1 MNWIWLNENS
11 DIGKTQFAEF
21 KQDFAVRDCAKM
33 ELKISADFRYVAY
46 VNGSFVGNGQYAD
59 LPDHKSVDTHDITSF
74 VKNGDNVLTVVA
86 WHMGQDFSVCR
97 TMPAAVAFEVVA
109 DGKQIASSCQET
121 LCRVAN
127 AYVEGDL
134 VTPQIGRGYNLDFT
148 VGHNVFQKAVIV
160 NTGFVVEPRPIPN
173 LVVSQPHFSTVATQ
187 GVFKLNGGDTVA
199 AQMQNAWLRT
209 LRFADM
215 TGKERTKCSQILQP
229 LSFFA
234 DTNGADG
241 VFVTVDLGK
250 ETCGHLTFD
259 ITVDKPCTMYLGW
272 GEHLA
277 DLRVRTSVGPRN
289 FASSFTLKAGK
300 NEFCDY
306 LRRVGARYLTVYLFG
321 SKVEISRLS
330 IAEVDYPFTMPE
342 KHFEDKLLDKI
353 YQTARRTLQLSAH
366 EHYEDCPWREQ
377 ALYGMDSRNQMLFG
391 YGAFGEYR
399 LPRALLKLMALSAAD
414 DGLIPLCAPAEMSIT
429 IPSFSAYWLI
439 AFCEN
444 AAADY
449 DDAFVAEMLPFAE
462 KMCSAFLARADR
474 NGVSVFTQT
483 RYWNFHEWT
492 DGLDGGEI
500 FRSEEIPLSYDCA
513 LTALVAKALRGIAE
527 LEARQ
532 HNTSKQAEY
541 AQAAKMLVAA
551 VDNFYDEKDGLYA
564 SYVTNGQ
571 KVGKHCY
578 TQAAVLFADCA
589 VDKEKIANLCDVLR
603 RPDGKAA
610 DITLAALQLKYD
622 ALVRYANDKQ
632 YCIDETVRIFGNMV
646 CGGATS
652 FWETA
657 NGEADFEDAGS
668 LCHGWSAVACYVL
681 DNYLKQR

>member
-1 MNWIWLNENS
+1 MNWIWS
-11 DIGKTQFAEF
+11 DNKKSVDEAQFAEF
-21 KQDFAVRDCAKM
+21 KQEFVLQSKAEVVV
-33 ELKISADFRYVAY
+33 KISADFRYVAY
-46 VNGSFVGNGQYAD
+46 VNGVFVGNGQYAD
-59 LPDHKSVDTHDITSF
+59 LPSHKSVDTFDVTQS
-74 VKNGDNVLTVVA
+74 VTVGKNVLTVVA

-97 TMPAAVAFEVVA
+97 TMPAAVAFEVIA
-109 DGKQIASSCQET
+109 DGKQVACSSQDT

-127 AYVEGDL
+127 EYADGDL
-134 VTPQIGRGYNLDFT
+134 VTPQIGRGYNVDFAAKQLEYKHAVT
-148 VGHNVFQKAVIV
+148 VNA
-160 NTGFVVEPRPIPN
+160 GFVAEPRPVPN
-173 LVVSQPHFSTVATQ
+173 LVVSQPLPTIVCAQ
-187 GVFKLNGGDTVA
+187 GLFKLNGGNTVA
-199 AQMQNAWLRT
+199 EQMQNAWLRA
-209 LRFADM
+209 LRFADV
-215 TGKERTKCSQILQP
+215 TGKDRVKCSQLLQP

-241 VFVTVDLGK
+241 MFVTVDLGK
-250 ETCGHLTFD
+250 ETCGHLAFD
-259 ITVDKPCTMYLGW
+259 VMVDTPCVMYLGW

-277 DLRVRTSVGPRN
+277 DLRVRTAVGPRN
-289 FASSFTLKAGK
+289 FASSFALKAGK
-300 NEFCDY
+300 NTFCDY

-321 SKVEISRLS
+321 GKFTLNGLS
-330 IAEVDYPFTMPE
+330 VAEVNYPFAMPQ
-342 KHFEDKLLDKI
+342 KQFGDIMLDKI

-399 LPRALLKLMALSAAD
+399 LPRASLRLMALSSAA
-414 DGLIPLCAPAEMSIT
+414 DGLIPLCAPSEMTIT

-444 AAADY
+444 AAVDY
-449 DDAFVAEMLPFAE
+449 DKTFVAEMLPYAE
-462 KMCSAFLARADR
+462 KMCDAFLARADK
-474 NGVSVFTQT
+474 NGVSVFTEV

-500 FRSEEIPLSYDCA
+500 FRSKEIPLSYDCA
-513 LTALVAKALRGIAE
+513 LTALVAKALSGIAE
-527 LEARQ
+527 LEQ
-532 HNTSKQAEY
+532 KQNNLAKCSAY
-541 AQAAKMLVAA
+541 LAAYEMLVGALE
-551 VDNFYDEKDGLYA
+551 NFYDGNDGLYA

-571 KVGKHCY
+571 KAGKHCY
-578 TQAAVLFADCA
+578 TQAAVLFADGVSA
-589 VDKEKIANLCDVLR
+589 SRAAHLCDVLR
-603 RPDGKAA
+603 NPDNKAA

-622 ALVRYANDKQ
+622 ALVRYANDKK
-632 YCIDETVRIFGNMV
+632 YCLDEVVRIFGGMI

-681 DNYLKQR
+681 DNYFC

>member
-21 KQDFAVRDCAKM
+21 RQEFVVVNSADV

-59 LPDHKSVDTHDITSF
+59 LPKHKSVDTHDITPF
-74 VKNGDNVLTVVA
+74 VKDGDNILTVVA

-97 TMPAAVAFEVVA
+97 TMPASVAFEVTI
-109 DGKQIASSCQET
+109 DGEQIAASSQET

-127 AYVEGDL
+127 GYKVGDL
-134 VTPQIGRGYNLDFT
+134 VTPQIGYGYNVDFT
-148 VGHNVFQKAVIV
+148 AEPNAFQRAVIV
-160 NTGFVVEPRPIPN
+160 NTGFVVEPRPLPN
-173 LVVSQPHFSTVATQ
+173 LVVSQPLTSTVVAQ
-187 GVFKLNGGDTVA
+187 GVFKLNDGDTVA
-199 AQMQNAWLRT
+199 EKMQNAWLRT
-209 LRFADM
+209 LRFVDM
-215 TGKERTKCSQILQP
+215 TGSERTKCSQILQP
-229 LSFFA
+229 LSFYA
-234 DTNGADG
+234 NTNGADG
-241 VFVTVDLGK
+241 VFVTVDLGR
-250 ETCGHLTFD
+250 ETCGHIMFD
-259 ITVDKPCTMYLGW
+259 IDVDVDTTMYLGW

-277 DLRVRTSVGPRN
+277 DLRVRTSIGPRN

-306 LRRVGARYLTVYLFG
+306 LRRVGARYLTIYALC
-321 SKVEISRLS
+321 SKVKINCLS
-330 IAEVDYPFTMPE
+330 IAEADYPFAMPE
-342 KHFEDKLLDKI
+342 KHFGDKLLDKI

-399 LPRALLKLMALSAAD
+399 LPRASLKLMAVSAAD

-429 IPSFSAYWLI
+429 IPSFSAYWMI
-439 AFCEN
+439 ALCEN
-444 AAADY
+444 AVADY
-449 DDAFVAEMLPFAE
+449 DSAFVAEMLPYAE
-462 KMCSAFLARADR
+462 KMCSAFLAHADK
-474 NGVSVFTQT
+474 NGVSVFTQV

-500 FRSEEIPLSYDCA
+500 FRKEEIPVSYDCA

-527 LEARQ
+527 LEGRQ
-532 HNTSKQAEY
+532 GNSSKQSEY
-541 AQAAKMLVAA
+541 TKAAKMLVDS
-551 VDNFYDEKDGLYA
+551 VNNFYDEKDGLYA
-564 SYVTNGQ
+564 SYVANGQ
-571 KVGKHCY
+571 KTGKHCY
-578 TQAAVLFADCA
+578 TQAAVLFADC
-589 VDKEKIANLCDVLR
+589 VYDKEKIAKLCDVLR
-603 RPDGKAA
+603 APEGKAA

-632 YCIDETVRIFGNMV
+632 YCIDEVVRIFGSIV

-681 DNYLKQR
+681 DNYLERQ